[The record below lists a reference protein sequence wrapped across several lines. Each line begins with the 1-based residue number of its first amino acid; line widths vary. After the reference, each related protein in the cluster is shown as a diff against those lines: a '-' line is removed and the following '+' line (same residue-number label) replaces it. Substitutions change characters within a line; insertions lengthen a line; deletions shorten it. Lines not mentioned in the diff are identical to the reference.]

1 MRSNI
6 KKAINTALVIW
17 TVIVLFIVYRNLE
30 FPFVFQFVVGY
41 VICSILTALYILI
54 TIFMNIRK
62 EKWNTIRMVIPKF
75 IIIYFVI
82 WVLNILITFLK
93 TGELKITDKIF
104 ISVILAFCL
113 TFGELTYEKKNK

>member
-1 MRSNI
+1 
-6 KKAINTALVIW
+6 
-17 TVIVLFIVYRNLE
+17 
-30 FPFVFQFVVGY
+30 
-41 VICSILTALYILI
+41 
-54 TIFMNIRK
+54 MNIRK